1 MKRNLILS
9 ACVAAL
15 LAGLAAPALAQSQG
29 GKDGGGRDGGGG
41 AGGGAGGGRGG
52 SEGVGDSSVYSFQRA
67 EFQRQ
72 REERRRLR
80 LEANDGTRF
89 LPDPPPPRL
98 RAALRVRLPED
109 EPVVR
114 MLTPPPRTPRVVA
127 TPPAPQRPS
136 GVIIPAASEQRLE
149 PDHVI
154 IQASASL
161 TPAQLQALLQG
172 NGLVLV
178 ESQRV
183 ALLNL
188 TVHRARIS
196 NGRTPRQVL
205 QALARDRRIV
215 RAQPNFIHSLPQPS
229 LRAASL
235 QSAGATGASGPLPQ
249 YAAEKLRLADAHRL
263 TRGERVKVAL
273 VDSGVDVTHPE
284 LSNVLEK
291 SFDAGTAQALGPE
304 SADSHGT
311 GMASAIFAHAQLAGV
326 APEARLLAARS
337 FGIAAQSGN
346 SAQQGTSWHVAR
358 GIDWSVGE
366 GARVLNLSFA
376 GPRDA
381 MVSGILAAATQRGVI
396 AVAAAGNAGP
406 TSPPL
411 FPASDANVIAVTA
424 TDEGNRV
431 FGMANRGRYIAVAAP
446 GVDVLVAQPQAGYGL
461 TTGTSVATA
470 HVSGVVALMLARD
483 PRLTLVRARAI
494 LTGSALD
501 LGQPGPDSDFGSGL
515 VNAAA
520 ALARVPLSQAAR

>member
-15 LAGLAAPALAQSQG
+15 LAGLAAPAL
-29 GKDGGGRDGGGG
+29 
-41 AGGGAGGGRGG
+41 
-52 SEGVGDSSVYSFQRA
+52 SFQRA

-80 LEANDGTRF
+80 FEANDRTRD

-98 RAALRVRLPED
+98 RRELRVRLLED
-109 EPVVR
+109 QPVVR
-114 MLTPPPRTPRVVA
+114 ALPPPPRTPRVVA
-127 TPPAPQRPS
+127 PPPAPQGPS
-136 GVIIPAASEQRLE
+136 GVVIPVASEQRLE

-154 IQASASL
+154 IQVSAGL
-161 TPAQLQALLQG
+161 TPAQLQALLQS

-205 QALARDRRIV
+205 QALARDRRIT

-235 QSAGATGASGPLPQ
+235 QSAGATGANGTLPQ
-249 YAAEKLRLADAHRL
+249 YAVAKLGLDEAHRL
-263 TRGERVKVAL
+263 SRGERVKVAL
-273 VDSGVDVTHPE
+273 VDSGIDVAHPE

-291 SFDAGTAQALGPE
+291 SFDAGTGQALGPG

-337 FGIAAQSGN
+337 FGISAQPGG
-346 SAQQGTSWHVAR
+346 SAQQGTSWYVAR

-411 FPASDANVIAVTA
+411 FPGSDANVIAVTA

-446 GVDVLVAQPQAGYGL
+446 GVDVLVAQPQSGYGL

-483 PRLTLVRARAI
+483 PSLTLARARAI
-494 LTGSALD
+494 LTGTALD

-515 VNAAA
+515 VNTSA